1 MLIRSRSARF
11 AALALAF
18 TTPLV
23 AANALP
29 AFADGE
35 SASATLTSP
44 ASGSATTFTWNYT
57 FEQNGGNGLS
67 NIAVGFCSA
76 DILSDVVSADP
87 SADIFAD
94 GDVVGGHDG
103 FGPGIKFGVTATTGT
118 LTVTFGHAHSIS
130 DNGLRI
136 QSHSGGGQTGDATKT
151 TKGPGPCP
159 SDPSDNTGGD
169 DTGDNTGGDNSGG
182 DNSGGDNSGGGNTG
196 GDNSG
201 GGNTAGTTGTEV
213 LGVTLDNNDGGT
225 GSGTNSGT
233 QTAPSPAEPASVP
246 QVSPPTGTTVSGN
259 DLAAG
264 AELPR
269 TGANVHFLVTLAFS
283 LMLAGLALRAAFSR
297 RIRSASS
304 PG

>member
-1 MLIRSRSARF
+1 VLIRSRSARF

-159 SDPSDNTGGD
+159 SDPSGNTGGD
-169 DTGDNTGGDNSGG
+169 DTGGDNSGG

-225 GSGTNSGT
+225 GSGTNSGN